1 MRLRGIQRLSESI
14 LLHGRGAISRVNG
27 FPYQQGALQVI
38 PPSEVLISEPLR
50 IGTDAMVQVGAFV
63 PVNDSSILTV
73 TDVIQ
78 EPGVA
83 DARLTKMGA
92 GTMALRSPT
101 NRISVPFH
109 VAEGQ
114 FLLVNNLHPRP
125 NSWPPNFEADLV
137 VGGTTNRFF
146 PPNNSAVADLSL
158 PFNLPPNASAPTRV
172 LGDAVSVTVLHG
184 GRVIFGPRQ
193 NGLGNPLRL
202 NLGTVDLWD
211 NNSGPAPRPAGTH
224 RGVIEIDGDGTSR
237 IRGRFG
243 LDGLVTIRALNPHAV
258 LRFENAFLAGGSGI
272 LGDTLEVDGGTVT
285 FATTTASRFTNLVVL
300 SGTVT
305 AEPAV
310 ASSGLTNVV
319 GSPESG
325 APASLVISQTGQV
338 APSTTVEIRK
348 NGTLRMKPPGTA
360 SLERLIL
367 NGGRLEA
374 RKLTVVN
381 AEFSEGAVV
390 RLAPENSQDVPLT
403 VTGPAWDWNGT
414 VTAEVAIPQP
424 PVLNSKFVLVR
435 WRGAGPFPGR
445 FEGLPDGQRIPLG
458 GASARVTYAGG
469 DGNDLEILI
478 LPGESTPPD
487 PPSVTPTSTGTVA
500 LRWPA
505 AAACQLEF
513 RPNLLPT
520 TPWTPVKTP
529 PPANG
534 EIQLEINPATDS
546 TTGYYRLACP

>member
-1 MRLRGIQRLSESI
+1 MDAVTAQRTLVKS
-14 LLHGRGAISRVNG
+14 
-27 FPYQQGALQVI
+27 
-38 PPSEVLISEPLR
+38 PPELWSEVS
-50 IGTDAMVQVGAFV
+50 DASALAKHLGAFGE
-63 PVNDSSILTV
+63 IRITRIEAETTV
-73 TDVIQ
+73 
-78 EPGVA
+78 A
-83 DARLTKMGA
+83 W
-92 GTMALRSPT
+92 
-101 NRISVPFH
+101 
-109 VAEGQ
+109 EG
-114 FLLVNNLHPRP
+114 
-125 NSWPPNFEADLV
+125 E
-137 VGGTTNRFF
+137 
-146 PPNNSAVADLSL
+146 
-158 PFNLPPNASAPTRV
+158 
-172 LGDAVSVTVLHG
+172 
-184 GRVIFGPRQ
+184 
-193 NGLGNPLRL
+193 
-202 NLGTVDLWD
+202 
-211 NNSGPAPRPAGTH
+211 
-224 RGVIEIDGDGTSR
+224 
-237 IRGRFG
+237 
-243 LDGLVTIRALNPHAV
+243 RA
-258 LRFENAFLAGGSGI
+258 
-272 LGDTLEVDGGTVT
+272 
-285 FATTTASRFTNLVVL
+285 
-300 SGTVT
+300 SGTVELEPSGWGTRVTIT